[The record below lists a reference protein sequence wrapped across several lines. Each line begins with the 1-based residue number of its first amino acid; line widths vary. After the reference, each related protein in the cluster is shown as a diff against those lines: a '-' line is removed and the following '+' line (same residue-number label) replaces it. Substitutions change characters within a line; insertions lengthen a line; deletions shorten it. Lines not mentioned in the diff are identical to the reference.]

1 MKESALS
8 YGKPQMEKTLKGY
21 LREYGNRPKKS
32 LGQVF
37 LIEKSIQ
44 RKILEL
50 AELGSVDTVVEIGP
64 GTGTLTRDILP
75 RVKRLIALEIDPSLA
90 SFLHA
95 SMKDSPNLTLLC
107 ADALRFDYQKASA
120 GLRTRLKVIGN
131 LPYVI
136 SAPLILTFLEQ
147 RKAFS
152 LLILMLQKEVAQRLT
167 APPCTRQYGA
177 ISVLCRFCF
186 DLHLERHV
194 SRNCFYPVPK
204 VDSAVIRLVPKE
216 PRFPPRAESAFREVV
231 RAAFS
236 KRRKTLFNALRSS
249 LKVDI
254 AGQQLRKMLEECD
267 VDPQRRPETLS
278 VEEYARL
285 ALSMQENLPP
295 E

>member
-1 MKESALS
+1 
-8 YGKPQMEKTLKGY
+8 MEKTLKGY
-21 LREYGNRPKKS
+21 LRDYGSRPKKS

-37 LIEKSIQ
+37 LIERSIQ
-44 RKILEL
+44 RRILEL
-50 AELGSVDTVVEIGP
+50 AELSPKDTVVEIGP

-90 SFLHA
+90 SFLRA
-95 SMKDSPNLTLLC
+95 SMKESSNLNLLC
-107 ADALRFDYQKASA
+107 ADALRFDYQKASS
-120 GLRTRLKVIGN
+120 GLRTRLKVLGN

-167 APPCTRQYGA
+167 APPCTKQYGA
-177 ISVLCRFCF
+177 LSVLCRFYF
-186 DLHLERHV
+186 DLRLERKV

-204 VDSAVIRLVPKE
+204 VDSAVVRFVPKE
-216 PRFPPRAESAFREVV
+216 AALLPPKAERAFREVV

-249 LKVDI
+249 VQPEV
-254 AGQQLRKMLEECD
+254 AGERLRKALEACGI
-267 VDPQRRPETLS
+267 DPQRRPETLS
-278 VEEYARL
+278 EEDYARL
-285 ALSMQENLPP
+285 ALHMQETLPLQ
-295 E
+295 

>member
-1 MKESALS
+1 
-8 YGKPQMEKTLKGY
+8 MEKTLKGY
-21 LREYGNRPKKS
+21 LREYGSRPKKS

-37 LIEKSIQ
+37 LIERSIQ

-50 AELGSVDTVVEIGP
+50 AELGPEDTVVEIGP

-90 SFLHA
+90 SFLHG
-95 SMKDSPNLTLLC
+95 SMKDSSNLKLLC

-120 GLRTRLKVIGN
+120 GLRTRLKVVGN
-131 LPYVI
+131 LPYLI

-147 RKAFS
+147 REAFS

-167 APPCTRQYGA
+167 APACTRQYGA
-177 ISVLCRFCF
+177 LSVLCRFYF
-186 DLHLERHV
+186 DLRLERQV

-204 VDSAVIRLVPKE
+204 VDSAVIRFVAKE
-216 PRFPPRAESAFREVV
+216 PTLFPPRAERAFREVV

-249 LKVDI
+249 LQTDI
-254 AGQQLRKMLEECD
+254 DGERLRKMLEECG

-285 ALSMQENLPP
+285 ALRLQENLPLR
-295 E
+295 